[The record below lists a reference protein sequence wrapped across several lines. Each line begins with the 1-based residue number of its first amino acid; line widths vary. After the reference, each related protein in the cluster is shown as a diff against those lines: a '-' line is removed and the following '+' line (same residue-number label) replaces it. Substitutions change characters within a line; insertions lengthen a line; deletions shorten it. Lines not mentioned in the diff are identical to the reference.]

1 MKEIQIEKIHLANW
15 NPRFNNI
22 NKINYDFMNKF
33 IKMDKNYSLE
43 TEINIIA
50 ELLNDD
56 YNSFLELF
64 HSISKKCY
72 LPFHNHL
79 CLIKTEE
86 NYIVIDG
93 NRRVACI
100 KLLKNYQKYY
110 EYIDEYL
117 KNNKNNKNSYTKKLI
132 ELFEFINSQIISKDI
147 SKFNIK
153 DTLSTSEYELRSNN
167 LDISNLIFAKNQN
180 QNEQVG
186 GLNWRIGKYY
196 YDIWTIFNNE
206 KWFKTSDFEKTDA
219 RILFNRFS
227 KELYRDYKQSAL
239 IIQYLNS
246 LKVSEKDLEYE
257 IRNIKEVEYLTIKNI
272 NYLIKQILYSLNR
285 KLKTEKYINLKFD
298 ETKRK
303 YINLGVLDIDK
314 IFYFINESIKKQYL
328 LNDLTICRLWDANKF
343 FEKIFNISEPVL
355 IQTRKDFME
364 NFNFLAESELKR
376 LKNEVKDENILKL
389 IVLRLQ
395 YFNYSEII
403 IKQLYNMNAHNILT
417 FLFPEKEQNENKLV
431 EISSLF
437 VKDTAKYSK
446 LVLEFILKMII
457 YEALKSKENHNRV
470 EHISFYNKVI
480 NKMDNKLISTFG
492 IFDNDLISIFYN
504 RILPTELSE
513 LKNRN
518 DIFGNKIFND
528 TFKTFFNEEIDVYK
542 ILNFIDKLN
551 NAPRIFNL
559 NIHTGDFNKY
569 VKSICEIIKNNNN
582 ILKDL
587 LHIICGIRRNSK
599 IKIIFNELTENAYTD
614 EWNDTFI

>member
-22 NKINYDFMNKF
+22 NKMNYDFVDKF
-33 IKMDKNYSLE
+33 TKMDKNYSLE

-64 HSISKKCY
+64 QSISKKCY
-72 LPFHNHL
+72 LPLHNHL
-79 CLIKTEE
+79 YLIKNKE

-110 EYIDEYL
+110 EYIDKYL
-117 KNNKNNKNSYTKKLI
+117 KNNNNNKNSYTKKLT

-246 LKVSEKDLEYE
+246 LKISEKDLEYE
-257 IRNIKEVEYLTIKNI
+257 IRNIKEVEHLTIKNI

-355 IQTRKDFME
+355 IQTKKDFME
-364 NFNFLAESELKR
+364 NFNFLSESELKR

-431 EISSLF
+431 EFSSLF
-437 VKDTAKYSK
+437 AKDTAKYSK

-457 YEALKSKENHNRV
+457 YEALKSKENYNKV

-480 NKMDNKLISTFG
+480 NKMNNKLISTFE

-559 NIHTGDFNKY
+559 NIHTGDFNKH

-614 EWNDTFI
+614 EWNDTLI

>member
-22 NKINYDFMNKF
+22 NKMNYDFVDKF
-33 IKMDKNYSLE
+33 TKMDKNYSLE

-64 HSISKKCY
+64 QSISKKCY
-72 LPFHNHL
+72 LPLHNHL
-79 CLIKTEE
+79 YLIKNKE

-110 EYIDEYL
+110 EYIDKYL
-117 KNNKNNKNSYTKKLI
+117 KNNNNNKNSYTKKLT

-246 LKVSEKDLEYE
+246 LKISEKDLEYE
-257 IRNIKEVEYLTIKNI
+257 IRNIKEVEHLTIKNI

-343 FEKIFNISEPVL
+343 FEKIFNISEPAL
-355 IQTRKDFME
+355 IQTKKDFME
-364 NFNFLAESELKR
+364 NFNFLSESELKR

-431 EISSLF
+431 EFSSLF
-437 VKDTAKYSK
+437 AKDTAKYSK

-457 YEALKSKENHNRV
+457 YEALKSKENYNKV

-480 NKMDNKLISTFG
+480 NKMDNKLISTFE

-551 NAPRIFNL
+551 NTPRIFNL
-559 NIHTGDFNKY
+559 NIHTGDFNKH

-614 EWNDTFI
+614 EWNDTLI

>member
-22 NKINYDFMNKF
+22 NKMNYDFVDKF
-33 IKMDKNYSLE
+33 TKMDKNYSLE

-72 LPFHNHL
+72 LPLHNHL
-79 CLIKTEE
+79 YLIKNKE

-110 EYIDEYL
+110 EYIDKYL
-117 KNNKNNKNSYTKKLI
+117 KNNNNNKNSYTKKLI

-167 LDISNLIFAKNQN
+167 LDISNLIFAKNQT
-180 QNEQVG
+180 QKEQVG

-206 KWFKTSDFEKTDA
+206 KWFKTSDFEKINA

-227 KELYRDYKQSAL
+227 KELYQDYKQSAL

-257 IRNIKEVEYLTIKNI
+257 IRNIKEVEHLTIKNI

-355 IQTRKDFME
+355 IQTKKDFME
-364 NFNFLAESELKR
+364 NFNFLSESELKR

-446 LVLEFILKMII
+446 LVVEFILKMII
-457 YEALKSKENHNRV
+457 YEALKSKENYNKV

-480 NKMDNKLISTFG
+480 NKMDNKLISTFE

-504 RILPTELSE
+504 RVLYTELSE

-559 NIHTGDFNKY
+559 NIHTGDFNKH

-587 LHIICGIRRNSK
+587 LHIIRGIRRNSK
-599 IKIIFNELTENAYTD
+599 VKIIFNELTENAYTD
-614 EWNDTFI
+614 EWNDTLI

>member
-22 NKINYDFMNKF
+22 NKMNYDFVDKF
-33 IKMDKNYSLE
+33 TKMDKNYSLE

-64 HSISKKCY
+64 QSISKKCY
-72 LPFHNHL
+72 LPLHNHL
-79 CLIKTEE
+79 YLIKNKE

-110 EYIDEYL
+110 EYIDKYL
-117 KNNKNNKNSYTKKLI
+117 KNNNNNKNSYTKKLT

-246 LKVSEKDLEYE
+246 LKISEKDLEYE
-257 IRNIKEVEYLTIKNI
+257 IRNIKEVEHLTIKNI

-314 IFYFINESIKKQYL
+314 IFYFINESIKKQYF

-343 FEKIFNISEPVL
+343 FEKIFNISEPAL
-355 IQTRKDFME
+355 IQTKKDFME
-364 NFNFLAESELKR
+364 NFNFLSESELKR

-431 EISSLF
+431 EFSSLF
-437 VKDTAKYSK
+437 AKDTAKYSK

-457 YEALKSKENHNRV
+457 YEALKSKENYNKV

-480 NKMDNKLISTFG
+480 NKMNNKLISTFE

-559 NIHTGDFNKY
+559 NIHTGDFNKH

-614 EWNDTFI
+614 EWNDTLI